1 MLIYFKA
8 SKYHSQEELNIKALM
23 YWLQLFW
30 LLVLTLHFMSLT
42 PKLLL
47 QISNHLFPS
56 QNILA

>member
-8 SKYHSQEELNIKALM
+8 RKYHSQEELNIKALL
-23 YWLQLFW
+23 YCLQLFW

-47 QISNHLFPS
+47 QIRNHLFPS